1 MCNPFHDCCKWLCSG
16 LLALGIIPLSQMK
29 LIGAEPKI
37 EASSSSLEAWKYRL
51 SPEDE
56 ALLDKVQH
64 GCFQYF
70 WKEVGSPAMLAKDK
84 TSDTICS
91 TAAVGFQLS
100 SLPIGVER
108 GWITR

>member
-1 MCNPFHDCCKWLCSG
+1 MAKLFHYPPTSRYCG
-16 LLALGIIPLSQMK
+16 ILASTFVLICQLPLMS
-29 LIGAEPKI
+29 AEPKI
-37 EASSSSLEAWKYRL
+37 EASRESLDAWRYHF

-56 ALLDKVQH
+56 ALLDKIQR
-64 GCFQYF
+64 GCFEYF

-108 GWITR
+108 G